1 LLDWEEF
8 AREVFEVQNK
18 IRQQPKVLQVY
29 LEKCLQRFDG
39 NVLMNAEGT
48 SGVETH
54 EGPAAYL
61 EAIEYLKVLKPLAPL
76 RTSPLLQ
83 RAALDHI

>member
-1 LLDWEEF
+1 
-8 AREVFEVQNK
+8 
-18 IRQQPKVLQVY
+18 
-29 LEKCLQRFDG
+29 
-39 NVLMNAEGT
+39 MNAEGT

-83 RAALDHI
+83 QAALDHI